1 VTNWPG
7 NTMPLVTTG
16 QGMLRTS
23 RADREHVIGV
33 LQVAFVQGRLAQDE
47 FEARIGQ
54 TLMSRTYAELS
65 VVTADLP
72 PLLVGSQLPRMTAV
86 RLDRRPKKSAAGK
99 VVVGGFIALAVA
111 TLALV
116 VAVLTGNPLG
126 LLGAALAVVLSSVVA
141 GTAMVESWDG
151 QHDRARFRL
160 TA

>member
-47 FEARIGQ
+47 FEVRIGQ

-86 RLDRRPKKSAAGK
+86 RPDRRPKKSAAGK

>member
-1 VTNWPG
+1 MTNWPG

-47 FEARIGQ
+47 FEVRIGQ
-54 TLMSRTYAELS
+54 TLLSRTYAELS

-72 PLLVGSQLPRMTAV
+72 PLLVGSRLPRMTAV
-86 RLDRRPKKSAAGK
+86 RPDRRPEKSAAGK

-111 TLALV
+111 TVALV

>member
-1 VTNWPG
+1 MTNWPG
-7 NTMPLVTTG
+7 NTMPLVTNG
-16 QGMLRTS
+16 RGMLRTS

-54 TLMSRTYAELS
+54 TLMSRTYLELS

-86 RLDRRPKKSAAGK
+86 RPDRRPKKSAAAK

>member
-1 VTNWPG
+1 MTNGPG
-7 NTMPLVTTG
+7 NTMPLVAVG

-33 LQVAFVQGRLAQDE
+33 LQVAFVQGRLTQGELAD
-47 FEARIGQ
+47 RVGR
-54 TLMSRTYAELS
+54 TLMSRTYLELS
-65 VVTADLP
+65 AVTADLP
-72 PLLVGSQLPRMTAV
+72 PLLVGSHLPRMTAV
-86 RLDRRPKKSAAGK
+86 RPDRKPKNTAGK
-99 VVVGGFIALAVA
+99 VVVGGFIGLAVA

-126 LLGAALAVVLSSVVA
+126 LLGAALAVVLASVVA

>member
-1 VTNWPG
+1 MTNWPG

-47 FEARIGQ
+47 FEARVGQ
-54 TLMSRTYAELS
+54 TLMSRTYLELS

-86 RLDRRPKKSAAGK
+86 RPDRRPKKSAAAK

-141 GTAMVESWDG
+141 GTAMVEAWDG

>member
-1 VTNWPG
+1 MTNWPG
-7 NTMPLVTTG
+7 NTMPLVAAG

-54 TLMSRTYAELS
+54 TLMSRTYVELS

-72 PLLVGSQLPRMTAV
+72 PLLVGSQLPRLTAV
-86 RLDRRPKKSAAGK
+86 RPDRRPKKSAAAK

-111 TLALV
+111 ILALV

-141 GTAMVESWDG
+141 GTAMVEAWDG

>member
-33 LQVAFVQGRLAQDE
+33 LQVAFVQGRLAQEE

-72 PLLVGSQLPRMTAV
+72 PLLVGSQLLRMTAV
-86 RLDRRPKKSAAGK
+86 RPDRRPKKSAAAK

>member
-1 VTNWPG
+1 VTG
-7 NTMPLVTTG
+7 NTMPLVAAG

-33 LQVAFVQGRLAQDE
+33 LQLAFVQGRLSRDE

-54 TLMSRTYAELS
+54 TLVSRTYAELS

-86 RLDRRPKKSAAGK
+86 RPGRPKRSAAAK
-99 VVVGGFIALAVA
+99 MVAGGFIGLIGAVVA
-111 TLALV
+111 MV
-116 VAVLTGNPLG
+116 VAVLTGNPIE
-126 LLGAALAVVLSSVVA
+126 LLGAALAVVLSAVIA
-141 GTAMVESWDG
+141 GTAMMESWDG
-151 QHDRARFRL
+151 QQDRARYRL

>member
-1 VTNWPG
+1 MTNWPG
-7 NTMPLVTTG
+7 NTMPLVTAG

-33 LQVAFVQGRLAQDE
+33 LQVAFVQGRLAQPE

-54 TLMSRTYAELS
+54 TLTSRTYAQLS

-86 RLDRRPKKSAAGK
+86 TPDRRPKKSTAAK

-141 GTAMVESWDG
+141 GTAMVEAWDG

>member
-1 VTNWPG
+1 
-7 NTMPLVTTG
+7 MPLVTTG

-54 TLMSRTYAELS
+54 TLMSRTYLELS

-86 RLDRRPKKSAAGK
+86 RPDRRPEKRAGAAGA
-99 VVVGGFIALAVA
+99 VWGGASL
-111 TLALV
+111 
-116 VAVLTGNPLG
+116 P
-126 LLGAALAVVLSSVVA
+126 GAP
-141 GTAMVESWDG
+141 
-151 QHDRARFRL
+151 R
-160 TA
+160 

>member
-1 VTNWPG
+1 MTNWPG
-7 NTMPLVTTG
+7 NTMPLVTAG

-86 RLDRRPKKSAAGK
+86 RPDRRPKKSAAAK
-99 VVVGGFIALAVA
+99 VVVGGFIALTLS

>member
-1 VTNWPG
+1 MTNWPG
-7 NTMPLVTTG
+7 NTMPLVTAG

-86 RLDRRPKKSAAGK
+86 RPYRRPKKSAAAK
-99 VVVGGFIALAVA
+99 VVIGGFIGLAVA

>member
-1 VTNWPG
+1 
-7 NTMPLVTTG
+7 M
-16 QGMLRTS
+16 
-23 RADREHVIGV
+23 
-33 LQVAFVQGRLAQDE
+33 
-47 FEARIGQ
+47 
-54 TLMSRTYAELS
+54 
-65 VVTADLP
+65 VTADLP

-86 RLDRRPKKSAAGK
+86 RPDRRPKKSAAAK

-116 VAVLTGNPLG
+116 AAVLTGNPLG

>member
-7 NTMPLVTTG
+7 NTMPLVTSG

-33 LQVAFVQGRLAQDE
+33 LQLAFVQGRLARHE

-54 TLMSRTYAELS
+54 TLVSRTYAELS

-72 PLLVGSQLPRMTAV
+72 ALLVGSQLPRMTAV
-86 RLDRRPKKSAAGK
+86 RPDRRPRKSAAAK
-99 VVVGGFIALAVA
+99 MVAGGFIGLVGAVVA
-111 TLALV
+111 MV
-116 VAVLTGNPLG
+116 VAVLTGNPVE
-126 LLGAALAVVLSSVVA
+126 LLSAALAVVLSAVIA
-141 GTAMVESWDG
+141 GTAMMESWDG
-151 QHDRARFRL
+151 QQDRARYRL

>member
-1 VTNWPG
+1 MTNWPG
-7 NTMPLVTTG
+7 NTMPLVAAG

-33 LQVAFVQGRLAQDE
+33 LQVAFVQGRLAQEE
-47 FEARIGQ
+47 FEARVGQ

-86 RLDRRPKKSAAGK
+86 RPDRRPKKSAAGK
-99 VVVGGFIALAVA
+99 VVMGGFIALAVA

>member
-7 NTMPLVTTG
+7 NTMPLVTAG

-47 FEARIGQ
+47 FEARIGH

-65 VVTADLP
+65 AVTADLP

-86 RLDRRPKKSAAGK
+86 GPGRKPKKSAAAK
-99 VVVGGFIALAVA
+99 VVAGGFIGLVVSVV
-111 TLALV
+111 ALV
-116 VAVLTGNPLG
+116 VAVLTGNPVE
-126 LLGAALAVVLSSVVA
+126 LLGAALAVVLASVIA
-141 GTAMVESWDG
+141 GTAMMESWDG
-151 QHDRARFRL
+151 QQDRARLRL

>member
-1 VTNWPG
+1 MTNWPG

-47 FEARIGQ
+47 FEARVGQ

-86 RLDRRPKKSAAGK
+86 RPDRRPKKSAAGK
-99 VVVGGFIALAVA
+99 VVMGGFIALAVA

>member
-1 VTNWPG
+1 
-7 NTMPLVTTG
+7 MPLVATG
-16 QGMLRTS
+16 QGLLRTS

-47 FEARIGQ
+47 FEARVGQ

-86 RLDRRPKKSAAGK
+86 RPDRRPKKSAAGK
-99 VVVGGFIALAVA
+99 VVMGGFIALAVA

>member
-1 VTNWPG
+1 
-7 NTMPLVTTG
+7 MPLVTTG

-33 LQVAFVQGRLAQDE
+33 LQVAFVQGRLAQEE

-54 TLMSRTYAELS
+54 ALMSRTYAELS

-86 RLDRRPKKSAAGK
+86 RPDRRPKKSAAAK

>member
-1 VTNWPG
+1 MTNWPG
-7 NTMPLVTTG
+7 NTMPLVANG

-33 LQVAFVQGRLAQDE
+33 LQVAFVQGRLTQDE
-47 FEARIGQ
+47 FETRVGQ
-54 TLMSRTYAELS
+54 TLMSRTYLELS

-72 PLLVGSQLPRMTAV
+72 PRLVGSQLPRMTAV
-86 RLDRRPKKSAAGK
+86 RPDRPKKSAAAK

>member
-1 VTNWPG
+1 MTNWPG

-33 LQVAFVQGRLAQDE
+33 LQVAFVQGRLTQDE
-47 FEARIGQ
+47 FEARIGR
-54 TLMSRTYAELS
+54 TLMSRTYLELS

-72 PLLVGSQLPRMTAV
+72 RLLVGSQLPRMTAV
-86 RLDRRPKKSAAGK
+86 RPDRRPKKSAAAK

-126 LLGAALAVVLSSVVA
+126 LLGAALAVVLASVVA
-141 GTAMVESWDG
+141 GTAMVERWDG